1 MDNITHTLTGLMMAR
16 AGLGRTTP
24 RGGSLMMML
33 AANVPDIDVVFGLPG
48 GLAYMEYH
56 RGYAH
61 SLLLA
66 PAMAVI
72 PLLLAQWIRG
82 ASLNWRSYLACVA
95 GVLSHLAL
103 DLTNVYGIRLLL
115 PFSSRW
121 LHLDI
126 TNIIDPWILL
136 IFLVAIA
143 APALSGLVSSEMRGR
158 TSAEASVGPK
168 RAWAWVAIVALLGYD
183 GFRYTSHQRAVAMM
197 GAYSYG
203 GGSTPRIWAMPEGVN
218 PLRWRGIV
226 ETPDSVLDVPVDIAG
241 DFDPTQ
247 GRVAYPAP
255 ESPALDA
262 ARATAPFQAF
272 ARFNQLPFWRVTP
285 VDDLVRVDLI
295 DLRFGTPWQP
305 GFAVASALVTPD
317 GRVRDAHFGAALFG
331 SRR

>member
-33 AANVPDIDVVFGLPG
+33 AANVPDLDVFLGLPG
-48 GLAYMEYH
+48 GLAYMEFH

-72 PLLLAQWIRG
+72 PLLLARWIRG
-82 ASLNWRSYLACVA
+82 ASLNWLSYLACVL

-136 IFLVAIA
+136 IFAIAIA
-143 APALSGLVSSEMRGR
+143 APALSGLVNSEIRGGNPGG
-158 TSAEASVGPK
+158 ASQGSK
-168 RAWAWVAIVALLGYD
+168 RAWAWVALVALLGYE
-183 GFRYTSHQRAVAMM
+183 GFRYAAHQRAIAVVS
-197 GAYSYG
+197 AYQYG
-203 GGSTPRIWAMPEGVN
+203 GDSTPRVWAMPDGVS

-226 ETPDSVLDVPVDIAG
+226 ETSDSVLDVPVDLTA
-241 DFDPTQ
+241 DYDPAL
-247 GRVAYPAP
+247 GKVAYPPP

-262 ARATAPFQAF
+262 ARASVPFQAF
-272 ARFNQLPFWRVTP
+272 MRFNQLPFWRVTP

-317 GRVRDAHFGAALFG
+317 GHIREARFGMVLPPRVR
-331 SRR
+331 

>member
-16 AGLGRTTP
+16 AGLARTTP
-24 RGGSLMMML
+24 RGGTLMMML
-33 AANVPDIDVVFGLPG
+33 AANVPDIDVFFGLPG
-48 GLAYMEYH
+48 GLAYMEFH

-66 PAMAVI
+66 PVMAVI
-72 PLLLAQWIRG
+72 PLLLAHWIRG
-82 ASLNWRSYLACVA
+82 ASVSWKAWLACLL

-143 APALSGLVSSEMRGR
+143 APALSGLVSSEIRGR
-158 TSAEASVGPK
+158 KSEGPK
-168 RAWAWVAIVALLGYD
+168 PAWACVALVALLGYE
-183 GFRYTSHQRAVAMM
+183 GFRYTAHQRAIAVMS
-197 GAYSYG
+197 AYDYHDD
-203 GGSTPRIWAMPEGVN
+203 STPRVWALPAGVS

-226 ETPDSVLDVPVDIAG
+226 ETSDAVLDVPVDLTR
-241 DFDPTQ
+241 DFDPSL
-247 GRVAYPAP
+247 GRTAYPAP

-262 ARATAPFQAF
+262 ARATQPFQAF

-305 GFAVASALVTPD
+305 GFAVATALVTPD
-317 GRVRDAHFGAALFG
+317 GHVREARFGSALFG
-331 SRR
+331 RRP

>member
-1 MDNITHTLTGLMMAR
+1 MDNITHTLTGLMLAR

-33 AANVPDIDVVFGLPG
+33 AANVPDLDVFLGLPG

-61 SLLLA
+61 SLILA

-72 PLLLAQWIRG
+72 PLLLAKWIRG
-82 ASLNWRSYLACVA
+82 ASINWLSYLACLV

-103 DLTNVYGIRLLL
+103 DLTNVYGVRLLL

-136 IFLVAIA
+136 IFLIAIA
-143 APALSGLVSSEMRGR
+143 APALSGLVNSEIR
-158 TSAEASVGPK
+158 SKASGGISEGPK
-168 RAWAWVAIVALLGYD
+168 RAWAWVALVALFGYE
-183 GFRYTSHQRAVAMM
+183 GFRFTAHQRAIAVMS
-197 GAYSYG
+197 AYRYSG
-203 GGSTPRIWAMPEGVN
+203 DSTPRVWAMPDGIS
-218 PLRWRGIV
+218 PLRWRAVV
-226 ETPDSVLDVPVDIAG
+226 ETTDSVLDIPVDLTA
-241 DFDPTQ
+241 DFDPSQ

-255 ESPALDA
+255 ESSALDA

-272 ARFNQLPFWRVTP
+272 MRFNQLPFWRVTP

-317 GRVRDAHFGAALFG
+317 GHVRDARFGMVLPP
-331 SRR
+331 RVR